1 MKPVER
7 FLEGLADVL
16 PGTEERR
23 VGDTVLAVDEMVM
36 TLPIE
41 SIIAE
46 GGRLHAT
53 LPRGAMSTGFT
64 WPHGRL
70 RVRFARGDT

>member
-1 MKPVER
+1 MKPMDA
-7 FLEGLADVL
+7 FIEGLADVL
-16 PGTEERR
+16 PGEDERR
-23 VGDTVLAVDEMVM
+23 MGDTVLAVDELVM

-41 SIIAE
+41 SIISE
-46 GGRLHAT
+46 GGLLHAT

-64 WPHGRL
+64 WPHGRM